1 MTPPGNCA
9 NVPKNVM
16 FPEKGKGGD
25 WRAYAAAI
33 ETAKAICEGCPQ
45 TLRCFAQAV
54 EHGEECGVWGGVHFT
69 AKRSRKPPNSGEC
82 GTEAGWA
89 RHKRAAI
96 RDGTTVTCAP
106 CSQARRRA
114 QATRDRQRKTAR

>member
-9 NVPKNVM
+9 TVPKNVM
-16 FPEKGKGGD
+16 FPQKGMGGD

-33 ETAKAICEGCPQ
+33 ETAKAICDGCPQ
-45 TLRCFAQAV
+45 TLRCYALAV
-54 EHGEECGVWGGVHFT
+54 ENGEEYGVWGGVNFT
-69 AKRSRKPPNSGEC
+69 ARRHRKPPNSGEC

-106 CSQARRRA
+106 CAQARRRA
-114 QATRDRQRKTAR
+114 QANRDRQRKTAR